1 MAKPEVRPEISPKE
15 TPEGTPEVTYER
27 RGPLGVIRLE
37 RPAALN
43 ALTLPMIAEVERLA
57 RAAEA
62 DADVVALCVTGAG
75 RGFCA
80 GLDVSVLAEHARSGP
95 PPAAAPADGRTRN
108 PALFSFLLE
117 ISKPVIAAINGPT
130 AGGGFVLAMMCDLR
144 FVAEEASLT
153 TVFTKRGLI
162 AEHGTSWLLPRMV
175 GLSRALDLLWSSRRI
190 DGAEAYRLG
199 FADRLVPLERLL
211 PEVEAYAAELAAN
224 VSPRALA
231 VIKGEVLRHLELGF
245 DDACRDAAR
254 VMNQALVH
262 PDATEGA
269 QSFIERRPPRFAA
282 WTGDR

>member
-1 MAKPEVRPEISPKE
+1 MAKPAV
-15 TPEGTPEVTYER
+15 GPEVTQELSYER

-57 RAAEA
+57 LAAEA
-62 DADVVALCVTGAG
+62 DPAVVALCVTGAG

-80 GLDVSVLAEHARSGP
+80 GLDMSVLAEHARSGP
-95 PPAAAPADGRTRN
+95 PPAAAPSEGATARN

-117 ISKPVIAAINGPT
+117 ISKPVIAAINGPC

-199 FADRLVPLERLL
+199 FADRLVPLPGLM
-211 PEVEAYAAELAAN
+211 PAVEAYAAELAAT

-231 VIKGEVLRHLELGF
+231 VIKAQVHRHLELGL
-245 DDACRDAAR
+245 DAACRDAAR
-254 VMNQALVH
+254 LMNQALAH

-269 QSFIERRPPRFAA
+269 QSFIERRPPRFSA
-282 WTGDR
+282 WTGDS